1 MPYLLYGLPARFDL
15 ITRLGEEVSLM
26 KISTRTRQQS
36 LFAIAIAFSFGFTAC
51 QSATT
56 EGPTAGGSA
65 GGEGMSTS
73 APGGGATVS
82 LSGAGA
88 SFPAPL
94 YQRWF
99 AEYQKVDP
107 SVQVSYQSVGS
118 GAGVE
123 QFLAGTV
130 DFGATD
136 SILKD
141 EEKAKAKA
149 KYGAEAIQIPMTAG
163 SVVFAFNLPGV
174 TSLKLSRDAY
184 CGVVTGKVTKWND
197 PAIGKSND
205 GVSLPDKAITFV
217 HRSDGSGTTDVF
229 TKHLKAVCPDWTLKP
244 GKSVEWTIGSGAKGN
259 EGITGQVQQTE
270 GAVGYV
276 EYSYAKENGLMMA
289 ELENKANK
297 FVAPGPE
304 SGALAFEGATL
315 PADFALS
322 VQDPENPGAYPI
334 TSLTWVLLKPKYD
347 DPAKAAAIKKVLGW
361 ALKDGES
368 LSKELGY
375 VSMPASM
382 KSKVEEALAKF

>member
-1 MPYLLYGLPARFDL
+1 M
-15 ITRLGEEVSLM
+15 
-26 KISTRTRQQS
+26 
-36 LFAIAIAFSFGFTAC
+36 AIAKRVQRRAFLAVVASLSLGFAAC
-51 QSATT
+51 QPKTT
-56 EGPTAGGSA
+56 DGPTASGGGSGAPAAGGGSA
-65 GGEGMSTS
+65 
-73 APGGGATVS
+73 VS

-136 SILKD
+136 SPLKD
-141 EEKAKAKA
+141 EEKAKAKE
-149 KYGAEAIQIPMTAG
+149 KYGADAIQLPMTAG

-184 CGVVTGKVTKWND
+184 CGIVTGKVKKWND
-197 PAIGKSND
+197 PTILKNND
-205 GVSLPDKAITFV
+205 GVSLPDKDLSFV
-217 HRSDGSGTTDVF
+217 YRSDGSGTTAVF
-229 TKHLKAVCPDWTLKP
+229 TKHLKAACPDWTLEP
-244 GKSVEWTIGSGAKGN
+244 GKSVEWAIGSGAKGN
-259 EGITGQVQQTE
+259 EGVTAQVQQTE

-276 EYSYAKENGLMMA
+276 EYAYAKENGLSMA

-297 FVAPGPE
+297 FVAPGPDT
-304 SGALAFEGATL
+304 GALTFEGATL
-315 PADFALS
+315 PDDFALS
-322 VQDPENPGAYPI
+322 VPDPEDPGAYPI

-347 DPAKAAAIKKVLGW
+347 DPTKAEALKKVLSW
-361 ALKDGES
+361 ALKDGQTYV
-368 LSKELGY
+368 KDLGY
-375 VSMPASM
+375 VGMPASVTA
-382 KSKVEEALAKF
+382 KVEEALGKL

>member
-1 MPYLLYGLPARFDL
+1 M
-15 ITRLGEEVSLM
+15 RLGVEVSLM
-26 KISTRTRQQS
+26 KISSQTRQRA
-36 LFAIAIAFSFGFTAC
+36 LLAIAASLSLGFTAC
-51 QSATT
+51 QSPPP
-56 EGPTAGGSA
+56 EGPTAGGSSGSEASTTAPA
-65 GGEGMSTS
+65 GGAS
-73 APGGGATVS
+73 VS

-136 SILKD
+136 SPLKD
-141 EEKAKAKA
+141 EEKAKAKT
-149 KYGAEAIQIPMTAG
+149 KYSAEAIQIPMTAG

-174 TSLKLSRDAY
+174 QALKLSRDAY
-184 CGVVTGKVTKWND
+184 CGIVMGKVTKWND
-197 PAIGKSND
+197 PAIAKNND

-217 HRSDGSGTTDVF
+217 HRSDGSGTTAVF
-229 TKHLKAVCPDWTLKP
+229 TKHLKEACANWTLEP

-259 EGITGQVQQTE
+259 EGITAQVQQTE

-276 EYSYAKENGLMMA
+276 EYSYAKENGLTMA

-297 FVAPGPE
+297 FVAPGADT
-304 SGALAFEGATL
+304 GALAFEGATL

-322 VQDPENPGAYPI
+322 VADPTNPGAYPI

-347 DPAKAAAIKKVLGW
+347 DPAKAAALKKVLSW
-361 ALKDGES
+361 ALRDGDT
-368 LSKELGY
+368 LVKELGY
-375 VSMPASM
+375 VGMPASM
-382 KSKVEEALAKF
+382 KSKVEEALGKL

>member
-1 MPYLLYGLPARFDL
+1 M
-15 ITRLGEEVSLM
+15 RLGVEVSLM
-26 KISTRTRQQS
+26 QICGSTRQRSFLAIVIS
-36 LFAIAIAFSFGFTAC
+36 LAFGATAC
-51 QSATT
+51 QPSTT
-56 EGPTAGGSA
+56 EGPTASGAAGSKDA
-65 GGEGMSTS
+65 TS
-73 APGGGATVS
+73 APAAGGGGAAVS

-99 AEYQKVDP
+99 AEYQKVDQ

-136 SILKD
+136 SPLKD
-141 EEKAKAKA
+141 EEKAKAKT

-174 TSLKLSRDAY
+174 KSLKLSREAY
-184 CGVVTGKVTKWND
+184 CGIVTGKVTKWND
-197 PAIGKSND
+197 PTIAKNNE
-205 GVSLPDKAITFV
+205 GVSLPDKAIVFV
-217 HRSDGSGTTDVF
+217 HRSDGSGTTAVF
-229 TKHLKAVCPDWTLKP
+229 TTHLKAACADWTLKP
-244 GKSVEWTIGSGAKGN
+244 GKSVEWTVGSGAKGN

-289 ELENKANK
+289 ELENKAK
-297 FVAPGPE
+297 QFVAPGPD

-322 VQDPENPGAYPI
+322 VEDPENAGAYPI

-347 DPAKAAAIKKVLGW
+347 DPAKAAAIKKVLTW
-361 ALKDGES
+361 ALKDGEA

-375 VSMPASM
+375 VSMPALM
-382 KSKVEEALAKF
+382 KTKVEETVGKL